1 MFYLTNILS
10 LQRLRLAT
18 LFEVIEKSYKVKRN
32 KSEYLFI
39 CIYRSSVQF
48 ILNLSVNESY
58 VRVNEA
64 LLQSGE
70 FCSFLDF
77 KPD

>member
-1 MFYLTNILS
+1 M
-10 LQRLRLAT
+10 QRLRIAT
-18 LFEVIEKSYKVKRN
+18 LIKVFEKSYKVKRN

-39 CIYRSSVQF
+39 CSYRNSAQF

-64 LLQSGE
+64 LLQCGKSISI
-70 FCSFLDF
+70 FF
-77 KPD
+77 KFDPDGNNGVS